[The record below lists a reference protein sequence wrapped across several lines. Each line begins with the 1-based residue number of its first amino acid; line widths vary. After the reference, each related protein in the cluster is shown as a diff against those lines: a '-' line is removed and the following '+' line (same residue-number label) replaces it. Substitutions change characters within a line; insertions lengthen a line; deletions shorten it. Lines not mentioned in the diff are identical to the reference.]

1 MRGKFRKVYM
11 LDAAQQIKDKID
23 VVDFLGQ
30 YLKLTPA
37 GKNFRAVC
45 PFHKEKTPSFMI
57 SPDKQIW
64 HCFGCGNGG
73 DVIKFLM
80 LYENLEFFDA
90 LKVLAEKAG
99 INLDIHGGRDFKTYD
114 VLYKAME
121 AAKEF
126 YRNNLYRSE
135 DVKKYLIDRGLKGET
150 AKEFELGVAPD
161 EFDALSRHLLNKKFN
176 IADIEKAG
184 LIFKTERGTYW
195 DRFRGR
201 LMFPL
206 YNHVGKVV
214 GFTGRILPLSAEALA
229 KEGGQAKADFIKT
242 TAKYVN
248 SPETPIFQ
256 KSKIL
261 YGFHKTK
268 NDIREQKSA
277 VLVEGQMDFLM
288 MWQDGVK
295 NVVATSGTALTP
307 EHLKTLKKLADELVL
322 SFDADEAGQTAAER
336 SIDLASTLD
345 FSVRILIIDDPKLK
359 DPADVVKEKPG
370 HIAELMKIAKP
381 AMEYYFYKYLYAK
394 SGETD
399 LQKIKKNL
407 RVVLAKIKA
416 LASPI
421 EKNHWIK
428 ELSEISKLDESVLM
442 DEMEKINETQSLNAA
457 KEDPLEGAEE
467 EFSRRDLICQRLIGL
482 AMNDKEIKEKLK
494 GYLDYLPDL
503 YKKIYE
509 NDGKNLDGS
518 LDKVAELIGLR
529 FSFENAGYKEN
540 KLEEEFGQLVHELKL
555 DYLKERQQKLKRELD
570 EAEKTGNDKGFEIKM
585 KEFDSVSREMHN
597 MKTETR

>member
-1 MRGKFRKVYM
+1 M
-11 LDAAQQIKDKID
+11 LDVAQQVKEKID
-23 VVDFLGQ
+23 IVDFLGQ

-37 GKNFRAVC
+37 GKNFRAIC
-45 PFHKEKTPSFMI
+45 PFHKEKTPSLMI

-64 HCFGCGNGG
+64 HCFGCGAGG

-114 VLYKAME
+114 VLYKVME

-126 YRNNLYRSE
+126 YRSNLYKSDE
-135 DVKKYLIDRGLKGET
+135 VKKYLIDRGLKGET
-150 AKEFELGVAPD
+150 VKEFELGVAPD
-161 EFDALSRHLLNKKFN
+161 EFDALTRHLLGKKFS
-176 IADIEKAG
+176 IADMEKAG

-229 KEGGQAKADFIKT
+229 KEGGQAKVEYIKNT
-242 TAKYVN
+242 GKYVN
-248 SPETPIFQ
+248 SPETLIFQ

-268 NDIREQKSA
+268 NDIREQKTA
-277 VLVEGQMDFLM
+277 ILVEGQMDFLM

-295 NVVATSGTALTP
+295 NVVATSGTALTL
-307 EHLKTLKKLADELVL
+307 EHLKTLKKIADELIL

-336 SIDLASTLD
+336 GIDLASGQD
-345 FSVRILIIDDPKLK
+345 MSVKVLIIDDPKMK

-370 HIAELMKIAKP
+370 HIAELLKTAKP
-381 AMEYYFYKYLYAK
+381 AMEYYFYKYLYTK
-394 SGETD
+394 SGEILRQAQD
-399 LQKIKKNL
+399 KSDFQKIKKNL
-407 RVVLAKIKA
+407 RIVLAKIKI
-416 LASPI
+416 LPSSI

-428 ELSEISKLDESVLM
+428 ELSEISKMSESVLM
-442 DEMEKINETQSLNAA
+442 EEMEKIADNTNLNSV
-457 KEDPLEGAEE
+457 KEEDVLGEPEE
-467 EFSRRDLICQRLIGL
+467 KFSRRDLICQRLIGL
-482 AMNDKEIKEKLK
+482 TMNDQKIKEKLK
-494 GYLDYLPDL
+494 DYLEYLPDL
-503 YKKIYE
+503 YKKLYE
-509 NDGKNLDGS
+509 TDGKNLDDS
-518 LDKVAELIGLR
+518 LDKMREFISMR
-529 FSFENAGYKEN
+529 FSFENAKYKEN
-540 KLEEEFGQLVHELKL
+540 NLEKEFNELVYELKL
-555 DYLKERQQKLKRELD
+555 DYLKEKRAMLGREASELED
-570 EAEKTGNDKGFEIKM
+570 AGKDKEWTAKM
-585 KEFDSVSREMHN
+585 KEYEAV
-597 MKTETR
+597 TEEIRLLKAQK